1 MTADLF
7 TIVAPLFICASVG
20 FGWIKFRQPFDSETV
35 TSLSINVGVP
45 TLAFAAL
52 VNLEV
57 DIAAFGEM
65 AVAALVAIGCFFAL
79 GGFLLRALRLS
90 LADYLPAL
98 AFPNLG
104 NMGLPLC
111 LFAFGDVG
119 LTYGI
124 AWYLVAAI
132 IQLTF
137 GVWIASGA
145 RSPRLLVRTPV
156 IWAVALALPFM
167 ALGTR
172 PPDWIMNAVELFA
185 GFTIPL
191 MLFNLGVTLA
201 KLRIAGFG
209 RGLGLS
215 LVRLGMGFGVGV
227 AVAELFGFEGVAWGV
242 MILQATMPV
251 AVINFA
257 LADRYGRAPME
268 IASMVLIST
277 VISYATLPAL
287 LMVVL

>member
-7 TIVAPLFICASVG
+7 TIIAPLFICSSVG
-20 FGWIKFRQPFDSETV
+20 FGWIKFGQPFDSETV
-35 TSLSINVGVP
+35 TALSINVGVP

-65 AVAALVAIGCFFAL
+65 AVAALAAIACFFAL
-79 GGFLLRALRLS
+79 GSLLLRALRLS

-104 NMGLPLC
+104 NMGLPLR

-119 LTYGI
+119 LTFAI
-124 AWYLVAAI
+124 AWYLVAAL
-132 IQLTF
+132 IQFTF
-137 GVWIASGA
+137 GVWIPSGA
-145 RSPRLLVRTPV
+145 GSPRLLVRTPV

-167 ALGTR
+167 AQETR

-191 MLFNLGVTLA
+191 MLFNLGVALA
-201 KLRIAGFG
+201 KLRVTGFG

-215 LVRLGMGFGVGV
+215 LVRLGMGFGVGF
-227 AVAELFGFEGVAWGV
+227 AIAELFGFEGVAWGV
-242 MILQATMPV
+242 MIPQATMPV

-257 LADRYGRAPME
+257 LADRYGRVPTE
-268 IASMVLIST
+268 IACMVLIST
-277 VISYATLPAL
+277 VISFATLPAFL
-287 LMVVL
+287 LVVL